1 MRILTAQYAQ
11 CADFLGAYNPEFAGG
26 ALFYATRM
34 PLLAGET
41 VILDVRLPSV
51 PNPVLVR
58 GRVAHVDVQRGGAWI
73 SFDAEDRS
81 TLEFLLGIARGNLE
95 IRPVPRH
102 SGRFPV
108 ELQVDW
114 HVGDSD
120 DLFISSTDDVSW
132 GGVFVRTLSPPPV
145 GSPVSVAIATP
156 GGELLRL
163 RGRVMRTRKNGSQ
176 GMAVRF
182 ADETAARRRL
192 RRLLRDMDLRGEVAF
207 PN

>member
-1 MRILTAQYAQ
+1 MRILSAHYAQ
-11 CADFLGAYNPEFAGG
+11 CSDFLGAYNPEFAGG
-26 ALFYATRM
+26 ALFYPTRM
-34 PLLAGET
+34 PLLAGEA
-41 VILDVRLPSV
+41 VILDVRLPNV

-58 GRVAHVDVQRGGAWI
+58 GRIAHVDTARMGSWI
-73 SFDAEDRS
+73 SFDPEDRS
-81 TLEFLLGIARGNLE
+81 TLEFLLGMARGNLE
-95 IRPVPRH
+95 IRPVTRK

-114 HVGDSD
+114 QVGDSD
-120 DLFISSTDDVSW
+120 DLYISSTDDVSW

-145 GSPVSVAIATP
+145 GTPVSVVIATP
-156 GGELLRL
+156 AGETLRL
-163 RGRVMRTRKNGSQ
+163 RGRVTRTRVNGSA

-182 ADETAARRRL
+182 AGESVERRRL

>member
-1 MRILTAQYAQ
+1 MRILTAQYGSSS
-11 CADFLGAYNPEFAGG
+11 DFLGAYNPEFAGG
-26 ALFYATRM
+26 ALFYPTRM

-41 VILDVRLPSV
+41 VILDVRLPNV

-58 GRVAHVDVQRGGAWI
+58 GRVAHVDTSRMGAWI
-73 SFDAEDRS
+73 SFDAEDRA
-81 TLEFLLGIARGNLE
+81 TLEFLLGIARGNIE
-95 IRPVPRH
+95 IRPVVRK

-114 HVGDSD
+114 QIGDSD
-120 DLFISSTDDVSW
+120 DLYISSTDDVSW

-145 GSPVSVAIATP
+145 GTPVSVVISTP
-156 GGELLRL
+156 AGEMLRL
-163 RGRVMRTRKNGSQ
+163 RGRVMRTRSNGSA
-176 GMAVRF
+176 GMAIRF
-182 ADETAARRRL
+182 AGESAERRRL

>member
-1 MRILTAQYAQ
+1 
-11 CADFLGAYNPEFAGG
+11 LGAYNPEYAGG
-26 ALFYATRM
+26 ALFYPTRM
-34 PLLAGET
+34 PLLAGEA
-41 VILDVRLPSV
+41 VILDVRLPNV

-58 GRVAHVDVQRGGAWI
+58 GRVAHVDTQRAGCWI
-73 SFDAEDRS
+73 SFDAEDHS
-81 TLEFLLGIARGNLE
+81 TLAFLLGIARGNLE
-95 IRPVPRH
+95 IRPVTRK

-114 HVGDSD
+114 QVGDSD
-120 DLFISSTDDVSW
+120 DLYISSTDDVSW

-145 GSPVSVAIATP
+145 GTPVSIVIATP
-156 GGELLRL
+156 AGETLRL
-163 RGRVMRTRKNGSQ
+163 RGRVTRTRMNRSA

-182 ADETAARRRL
+182 AGESVERRRL

>member
-1 MRILTAQYAQ
+1 MRILTAHYASSS
-11 CADFLGAYNPEFAGG
+11 DFLGAYNPEFAGG
-26 ALFYATRM
+26 ALFYPTRM
-34 PLLAGET
+34 PLLAGEA

-51 PNPVLVR
+51 PNPVLIR
-58 GRVAHVDVQRGGAWI
+58 GRVAHVDTSRMGAWV
-73 SFDAEDRS
+73 SFDSEDRS
-81 TLEFLLGIARGNLE
+81 TLEFLLGIARGSLE
-95 IRPVPRH
+95 IRPVARK

-114 HVGDSD
+114 QIGESD
-120 DLFISSTDDVSW
+120 DLYISSTDDVSW

-145 GSPVSVAIATP
+145 GTPVSIVISTP
-156 GGELLRL
+156 AGEMLRL
-163 RGRVMRTRKNGSQ
+163 RGRVMRTRVNGSA

-182 ADETAARRRL
+182 AGESAERRRL